1 MMRNQLFS
9 AINTIKA
16 VEIGKTAKTAK
27 KVKKAKQQ
35 RGMMPCL
42 LTEIKSWLV
51 AITVAFAT
59 MLLLAGSSFAV
70 DNTAIKASVKELT
83 DSNSWV
89 QMALGVTGGIVG
101 LVALMT
107 QHPKIGFTILGGTA
121 GGLFLMNKIFL
132 A

>member
-1 MMRNQLFS
+1 MRNQLS
-9 AINTIKA
+9 NTIKSA
-16 VEIGKTAKTAK
+16 NA
-27 KVKKAKQQ
+27 VKKIKEVKEVKEVKNAKPQ
-35 RGMMPCL
+35 RGMMQCL
-42 LTEIKSWLV
+42 LSEIKSWLV

-107 QHPKIGFTILGGTA
+107 QHPKLGFTILGGTA
-121 GGLFLMNKIFL
+121 GGLFLLNKIFL